1 MFAFNME
8 KYIRRTL
15 TDCTDKT
22 LFLFALNRLF
32 WRKCGRR
39 QSWGL
44 SPAEGQ
50 EIQKYANTKCGRRQS
65 MDKKFELEL
74 HKIRIKSIDKY
85 IKQRLAICKKSHDGL
100 CDISSIN
107 IKKNIHLGSMQIAQ
121 RGLSCF
127 MIWTQIEITFD
138 SHRCIKYRKEDE
150 AFEISNMNITAL
162 KYI

>member
-32 WRKCGRR
+32 EEVLAEMRKKAAMG
-39 QSWGL
+39 SFSSG
-44 SPAEGQ
+44 GQ

-85 IKQRLAICKKSHDGL
+85 IKQRLEICKKSHDGL
-100 CDISSIN
+100 CDRSSIN
-107 IKKNIHLGSMQIAQ
+107 RKKNIHLGSMQIAQ

-127 MIWTQIEITFD
+127 MIWTQIEISLTL
-138 SHRCIKYRKEDE
+138 
-150 AFEISNMNITAL
+150 TAIVALNTEKKTKHL
-162 KYI
+162 KYQIWI